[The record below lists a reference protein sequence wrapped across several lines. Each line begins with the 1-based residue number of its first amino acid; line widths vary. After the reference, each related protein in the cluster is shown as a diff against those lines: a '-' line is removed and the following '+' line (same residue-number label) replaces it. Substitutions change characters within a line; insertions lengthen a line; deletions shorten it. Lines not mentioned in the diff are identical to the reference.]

1 MSARTRFFLI
11 LPAMLIASWLAM
23 RSPAADAARD
33 PAGDPPLSTATREID
48 DPALAALIAR
58 FAAEARDQATA
69 PKAAVLSVA
78 ANP

>member
-23 RSPAADAARD
+23 RSPRVDARD

>member
-11 LPAMLIASWLAM
+11 LPAMLIVSWLAM
-23 RSPAADAARD
+23 RSPAADPTRSSID
-33 PAGDPPLSTATREID
+33 DPPLTAAAREID

-58 FAAEARDQATA
+58 FAAEARAQAA
-69 PKAAVLSVA
+69 GPKAAALSVA